1 MGLFVSAVGKI
12 FCLGGTKS
20 KVCDFSFAVCQLTCA
35 KLIEARWG
43 AVLVERWQRWQRLLG
58 ERMSLLNAMSHWR
71 EVPQWLRVLGK
82 QGARLNL

>member
-12 FCLGGTKS
+12 FCLGVLFTKS

-43 AVLVERWQRWQRLLG
+43 AVLVERWQRLLG